1 MTASPD
7 RAIHGTP
14 TAARRHAFRR
24 VVTVQGGSI
33 AANELGFS
41 IAGRIAIEPSVLM
54 VQPRL

>member
-33 AANELGFS
+33 TVNELGVS
-41 IAGRIAIEPSVLM
+41 ELVGL
-54 VQPRL
+54 RLSRQC